1 MNHITNLR
9 KLIDIFEDQDLK
21 NQVINAVNNTE
32 DTTVLQKVLKTL
44 KGGDIEKR
52 IAHILGK
59 DVDAKKFLDT
69 IAEIIVKID
78 APIEEKDQFLA
89 NYPKGIVNTSLL
101 LDGGQHSFS
110 DIVGPGFNTELFKIL
125 TTALSSQGVGPGEVA
140 LSVLSPDIKWSG
152 RSAGG
157 GDVQI
162 GNQAVEVKTSVKK
175 GGRWVNARK
184 AKTNMVGIKDSI
196 EKALI
201 ETQKKSGMT
210 KGAEVETMPVNK
222 YIAKELDNLLKL
234 CQDQVDDIT
243 DRSRGGYGNK
253 KSSGLEDAI
262 FEISGLSDGFHSSMA
277 EGVAELQELNSGL
290 PRIGSWIIRN
300 LKKVGNRIDLPQLI
314 KQETSKKSGTD
325 SPVPNLQERLGLT
338 EWVNSIRPNIDP
350 ALLADTTKKMADGL
364 FNHVDNS
371 KYQQALASG
380 NPADIKEAIMEV
392 GFDNYKK
399 YSGFD
404 GLLMMNLQ
412 SEVAQYFKD
421 YASMR
426 GHIQVSTP
434 YIYAPAESEAMPQV
448 NLLDTMS
455 GGNDAG
461 EVAPAAAPVADV
473 PMAQQPEPTAGPVN
487 QSNSIP
493 IPEPLGTKN
502 TMGRTRRN
510 KT

>member
-1 MNHITNLR
+1 MDHITNLR

-21 NQVINAVNNTE
+21 NQVINAVNSTE
-32 DTTVLQKVLKTL
+32 DATVLQKVLKTL

-78 APIEEKDQFLA
+78 APIEEKNQFLA

-110 DIVGPGFNTELFKIL
+110 EIVGPGFNTELFKIL
-125 TTALSSQGVGPGEVA
+125 TTALSSHGVGPGEVA

-175 GGRWVNARK
+175 GGRWINARK
-184 AKTNMVGIKDSI
+184 AKTDLVGIKNSI

-201 ETQKKSGMT
+201 ETQKKS
-210 KGAEVETMPVNK
+210 
-222 YIAKELDNLLKL
+222 
-234 CQDQVDDIT
+234 DI
-243 DRSRGGYGNK
+243 S
-253 KSSGLEDAI
+253 
-262 FEISGLSDGFHSSMA
+262 
-277 EGVAELQELNSGL
+277 
-290 PRIGSWIIRN
+290 
-300 LKKVGNRIDLPQLI
+300 
-314 KQETSKKSGTD
+314 
-325 SPVPNLQERLGLT
+325 SPVPKLKERLGLS

-364 FNHVDNS
+364 FKHVNNS

-392 GFDNYKK
+392 GFENYKK

-426 GHIQVSTP
+426 GHIQVSTA

-455 GGNDAG
+455 GGNDTG
-461 EVAPAAAPVADV
+461 SVAPATTPVADV
-473 PMAQQPEPTAGPVN
+473 AMAQQSKPTAGPVN

-493 IPEPLGTKN
+493 IPEPLGTIN
-502 TMGRTRRN
+502 TMGRTYRDKSRN